1 MTRDYEPIRS
11 SDTPAPNRART
22 LAIIVAIAL
31 ICGIVAGGWLV
42 TRFSQGEADG
52 AQIAA
57 QGTAASEQAATAL
70 GQRIG
75 PDGTVA
81 AEAPVG
87 DDQPAAMASAPL
99 TPETNRALA
108 TRVAD
113 LEDRLSRI
121 NVAAQ
126 AASGN
131 AARAEGLLVAFAAR
145 RIIDKGVPLGYIE
158 GQLRLRF
165 GDQQPRAVETIIETG
180 NKPVTLEDLRTGLA
194 DISGELVSGSDVGG
208 LWSNFRRELGELFVI
223 REEGTPSPVPT
234 RRLERAQRSLDAGNV
249 DAAIAEVEA
258 MPGRDAAE
266 EWLIEARRYARVREA
281 LDLIETA
288 AILEPLRSGETSPGA
303 VAPVTPSTTR

>member
-11 SDTPAPNRART
+11 GDTPSPNHART
-22 LAIIVAIAL
+22 MAIIIAITL
-31 ICGIVAGGWLV
+31 ICGIVAGGWLI
-42 TRFSQGEADG
+42 TRFDGDAADG
-52 AQIAA
+52 TKVTAQTNPA
-57 QGTAASEQAATAL
+57 TAQAAAAL
-70 GQRIG
+70 GERIG

-81 AEAPVG
+81 AAAE
-87 DDQPAAMASAPL
+87 PADRPTTMASAPL
-99 TPETNRALA
+99 TPESSRALA

-165 GDQQPRAVETIIETG
+165 GDQQPRAVDTIIETG
-180 NKPVTLEDLRTGLA
+180 NQPVTLENLRIGLE
-194 DISGELVSGSDVGG
+194 DISGELVSGSDIGG
-208 LWSNFRRELGELFVI
+208 FWSNLRREMSELFVV
-223 REEGTPSPVPT
+223 RQEGTPSPVPT
-234 RRLERAQRSLDAGNV
+234 QRLARAKRSLDAGNV
-249 DAAIAEVEA
+249 EAAIDEIEA
-258 MPGRDAAE
+258 MPGRAAAAD
-266 EWLIEARRYARVREA
+266 WLIAARRYARVREA

-288 AILEPLRSGETSPGA
+288 AILEPLRSGDTSPGA
-303 VAPVTPSTTR
+303 VAPVAPSTTR

>member
-1 MTRDYEPIRS
+1 
-11 SDTPAPNRART
+11 
-22 LAIIVAIAL
+22 
-31 ICGIVAGGWLV
+31 
-42 TRFSQGEADG
+42 
-52 AQIAA
+52 
-57 QGTAASEQAATAL
+57 
-70 GQRIG
+70 
-75 PDGTVA
+75 
-81 AEAPVG
+81 
-87 DDQPAAMASAPL
+87 MASAPL
-99 TPETNRALA
+99 TPEANRALA

-165 GDQQPRAVETIIETG
+165 GDQQPRAVDTIIETG

-208 LWSNFRRELGELFVI
+208 LWSNFRRELGELFVV
-223 REEGTPSPVPT
+223 RKEGTPSPVPT
-234 RRLERAQRSLDAGNV
+234 QRLERAKRSLDAGNV
-249 DAAIAEVEA
+249 DAAITEVEA
-258 MPGRDAAE
+258 MPGHEAAD
-266 EWLIEARRYARVREA
+266 EWLVEARRYARVREA

-288 AILEPLRSGETSPGA
+288 AILEPLRSGDTSPGA

>member
-11 SDTPAPNRART
+11 GDATSPSRGRM

-31 ICGIVAGGWLV
+31 ISGIVAGGWLV
-42 TRFSQGEADG
+42 TRFGPGEAGGVKG
-52 AQIAA
+52 AVQT
-57 QGTAASEQAATAL
+57 GAASKEAAAAL
-70 GQRIG
+70 EDRIG

-81 AEAPVG
+81 APIPPAEG
-87 DDQPAAMASAPL
+87 TAAMARAPL
-99 TPETNRALA
+99 TPDASRALA
-108 TRVAD
+108 VRVAD

-165 GDQQPRAVETIIETG
+165 GDQQPRAVDTIIETG
-180 NKPVTLEDLRTGLA
+180 NQPVTLENLRIGLE
-194 DISGELVSGSDVGG
+194 DISGELVSGSDIGG
-208 LWSNFRRELGELFVI
+208 FWSNFRRELGELFVV

-234 RRLERAQRSLDAGNV
+234 QRLARAKRSLDAGNV
-249 DAAIAEVEA
+249 DAAIAEVQA
-258 MPGRDAAE
+258 MPGREAAAE
-266 EWLIEARRYARVREA
+266 WLVEARRYARVREA

-288 AILEPLRSGETSPGA
+288 AILEPLRSGEPSPGV
-303 VAPVTPSTTR
+303 VAPVTPSPTR

>member
-11 SDTPAPNRART
+11 SDTPSPNRART
-22 LAIIVAIAL
+22 MAIIIAIAL

-42 TRFSQGEADG
+42 TRFSGGEAEG
-52 AQIAA
+52 AKGATQ
-57 QGTAASEQAATAL
+57 TSAASEEAAAAL
-70 GQRIG
+70 GERIS

-81 AEAPVG
+81 AAAEPV
-87 DDQPAAMASAPL
+87 DRPAAMASAPL
-99 TPETNRALA
+99 TPESSRALA
-108 TRVAD
+108 VRVAD

-145 RIIDKGVPLGYIE
+145 RVIDKGVPLGYIE

-165 GDQQPRAVETIIETG
+165 GDQQPRAVDTIIETG
-180 NKPVTLEDLRTGLA
+180 NQPVTLENLRIGLE
-194 DISGELVSGSDVGG
+194 DIAGELVSGSDIGG
-208 LWSNFRRELGELFVI
+208 FWSNFRREMSELFVV

-234 RRLERAQRSLDAGNV
+234 QRLARAKRSLDAGNV
-249 DAAIAEVEA
+249 DAAIEEVEA
-258 MPGRDAAE
+258 MPGREAAD
-266 EWLIEARRYARVREA
+266 EWLIAARRYARVREA

-288 AILEPLRSGETSPGA
+288 AILEPLRSGETTPGA
-303 VAPVTPSTTR
+303 VAPIAPSTTR

>member
-1 MTRDYEPIRS
+1 MTRDYEPIRG
-11 SDTPAPNRART
+11 SDAPSPNRTRT
-22 LAIIVAIAL
+22 LAIIIAIAL

-42 TRFSQGEADG
+42 TRFTHGDADG
-52 AQIAA
+52 AKVTA
-57 QGTAASEQAATAL
+57 QSGAASEQAAAAL

-81 AEAPVG
+81 AQSPPT
-87 DDQPAAMASAPL
+87 DQPATMASAPL
-99 TPETNRALA
+99 SPDAGRALA

-165 GDQQPRAVETIIETG
+165 GDQQPRAVDTIIETG
-180 NKPVTLEDLRTGLA
+180 NKPVTLEDLRAGLE

-208 LWSNFRRELGELFVI
+208 LWSNFRRELGELFVV
-223 REEGTPSPVPT
+223 RQEGAPSPVPT
-234 RRLERAQRSLDAGNV
+234 QRLARAKRSLDAGNV

-258 MPGRDAAE
+258 MPGREAAD
-266 EWLIEARRYARVREA
+266 EWLVEARRYARVREA

-288 AILEPLRSGETSPGA
+288 AILEPLRSGDTSPGA
-303 VAPVTPSTTR
+303 VAPVTPSTNR